1 MYHNK
6 GKFDKHWDFCMS
18 NIGRVVAV
26 LAGEEFH
33 LIVEGTSA
41 RKNNGEFEG
50 QLQHGKTR
58 HGQLQSAANVPLSYR
73 TIWLIHM
80 WWARNRTL

>member
-6 GKFDKHWDFCMS
+6 GKFDNTGDFCMS
-18 NIGRVVAV
+18 NTGLVVAV

-33 LIVEGTSA
+33 LLVEDSSA
-41 RKNNGEFEG
+41 RKSNGEFKG
-50 QLQHGKTR
+50 QLHGKTR
-58 HGQLQSAANVPLSYR
+58 HGQLQRAANVPLSYR